1 MVRMEYRVLGPVEVR
16 HSGRTVDLGGGKQ
29 RALLAVLLM
38 HAGQVVS
45 VDRLLDVL
53 WDGRPPSTAVTQLQG
68 LVSRLRRTLAVDDG
82 DPTRLLTRPP
92 GYVLEV
98 APGEV
103 DLHDFEQLVD
113 AAHQQMATGEMGAA
127 ADRLRAALSL
137 WRGPPLGGVDIAEL
151 VEVEV
156 PRLQEHRL
164 SALEDRI
171 EADLAVGRHA
181 ELIAEVRAL
190 VAAHPFR
197 ERLRGQLMI
206 ALYRAGRRAEA
217 LAAYRQGGAVL
228 AEELGLDPGAE
239 LRRLE
244 QMILTADSSLDLAV
258 APEAAEGAPT
268 SVIGPAQLPPD
279 ITDFAG
285 REKQVAQVC
294 DLLAGKP
301 AQRPPAVVVAIAGQ
315 AGVGK
320 TTLAVHVAHRIR
332 DRFPDG
338 QLYVNLRGNECRRL
352 DPGDVLARFLRALGV
367 DGAAIP
373 ETTEE
378 RSHLF
383 RSRLDG
389 LRVLLVLDN
398 AASEAQVRPLL
409 PAGRSCAVLV
419 TSRSRP
425 AGLEGIRL
433 VDLDVFDAEQAVA
446 LMSRLAGRDR
456 VTAEAQAAEQILRL
470 CGYLPL
476 AVRVAGARLA
486 IRPHW
491 SLRRLADV
499 LADEHRRL
507 DELRVGDLDVRA
519 SLALSYAGLD
529 DQARRGLRLLG
540 MLDVPDFTS
549 WAAAALL
556 DTSQQRAEVLVDA
569 LADAQLLDVVGE
581 DATGQFR
588 YRFHDLARVYA
599 RERAEAE
606 DTVAQRRAALAR
618 LLGAWLTLM
627 DQAATRMPSTF
638 RRHKHGTAARSPLDA
653 GLVDTLLADPA
664 AWFDTEQGCLTVI
677 IERAAALGFDEAA
690 SDLCATLVSG
700 RFVLSSRFDGW
711 RRAHEA
717 GLAATRRAGNRRG
730 EALVLWGL
738 ARLNYSQG
746 RFDAADEYYRQAL
759 VAFGEAGD
767 SHGEAVT
774 RCGLATVRGWRGRF
788 AEAKGDLEQALFT
801 FERTGDCHAMACVS
815 DR

>member
-1 MVRMEYRVLGPVEVR
+1 MVRMEYRVLGPVEVC

-103 DLHDFEQLVD
+103 DLHDFELLVD

-137 WRGPPLGGVDIAEL
+137 WRGQPLGGVDIAEL

-197 ERLRGQLMI
+197 ERLRGQLMV

-217 LAAYRQGGAVL
+217 LAAYRQGRAVL

-244 QMILTADSSLDLAV
+244 RMILTADSSLDLAV

-279 ITDFAG
+279 ITDFTG

-294 DLLAGKP
+294 DLLAGEP
-301 AQRPPAVVVAIAGQ
+301 AQRPPAVVVAAIAGQ

-338 QLYVNLRGNECRRL
+338 QLYVNLRGNERWRL

-398 AASEAQVRPLL
+398 AAGEAQVRPLL
-409 PAGRSCAVLV
+409 PASRACAVLV
-419 TSRSRP
+419 TSRSRL

-456 VTAEAQAAEQILRL
+456 VTAEAQAAEQIVQL

-491 SLRRLADV
+491 SLRRLANV

-507 DELRVGDLDVRA
+507 DELQVGDLDVRA

-529 DQARRGLRLLG
+529 NQARRGLRLLG
-540 MLDVPDFTS
+540 MLDVPDFTP

-569 LADAQLLDVVGE
+569 LADAQLIDVVGE

-606 DTVAQRRAALAR
+606 D
-618 LLGAWLTLM
+618 
-627 DQAATRMPSTF
+627 
-638 RRHKHGTAARSPLDA
+638 
-653 GLVDTLLADPA
+653 
-664 AWFDTEQGCLTVI
+664 
-677 IERAAALGFDEAA
+677 
-690 SDLCATLVSG
+690 
-700 RFVLSSRFDGW
+700 
-711 RRAHEA
+711 
-717 GLAATRRAGNRRG
+717 
-730 EALVLWGL
+730 
-738 ARLNYSQG
+738 
-746 RFDAADEYYRQAL
+746 
-759 VAFGEAGD
+759 
-767 SHGEAVT
+767 
-774 RCGLATVRGWRGRF
+774 
-788 AEAKGDLEQALFT
+788 
-801 FERTGDCHAMACVS
+801 
-815 DR
+815 